1 MTLDDFKDPSN
12 LSNSTKLGSVAVI
25 FILALLGGYLLDTSG
40 QAAEYEQL
48 QAKEEELR
56 SSWLDKKKQ
65 AVNLEAH
72 KKQLADIE
80 VAFGALLRQLPNKSE
95 MDELLSDVNQA
106 GIGRGLSFDLFRPAA
121 TETLTEFYAEQPV
134 AISVSGPYHSLG
146 AFAEDVSKLSRIV
159 NLGDM
164 SLRVA
169 DPTLAAKGTPPK
181 IVMEATVRTYRYLDP
196 KEKAKNK
203 PKKTGNSKAKP

>member
-12 LSNSTKLGSVAVI
+12 LSNSAKLGSVALI
-25 FILALLGGYLLDTSG
+25 FVLALLAGYLLDTSG
-40 QAAEYEQL
+40 QASEYEQL
-48 QAKEEELR
+48 RAKEEELR

-121 TETLTEFYAEQPV
+121 TEALTEFYAEQPV

-146 AFAEDVSKLSRIV
+146 SFAEDVSKLSRIV

-169 DPTLAAKGTPPK
+169 DPALGAKGASPK
-181 IVMEATVRTYRYLDP
+181 IIMEATVRTYRYLDP

-203 PKKTGNSKAKP
+203 PKKNGNSKAKP

>member
-25 FILALLGGYLLDTSG
+25 FILGLLGGYLFDTSG
-40 QAAEYEQL
+40 RAAEYEQL

-164 SLRVA
+164 SLRIA
-169 DPTLAAKGTPPK
+169 DPALAAKGAPPK

-203 PKKTGNSKAKP
+203 PKKTASSKAQP